1 MAPVAAPLR
10 DLLTS
15 FSPDADFLALSSGD
29 GRIKVWDS
37 VRGRLQTEFADIPA
51 VEAGVA
57 AETKRGHLAL
67 DYTCMKWVQ
76 LSSKKKRK
84 AGSSLLVLGTGSGD
98 VLALDVAAGQWKWR
112 VSDCHPGG
120 VTAVA
125 YSRHGRIVY
134 TAGTDGMVCKIDA
147 SDGSVVGK
155 FRSSSKAVSALA
167 VSSDGKILAAA
178 AGQLRTFDTSDNKKI
193 QKFSGHPVAVRSMVF
208 SNDSQYVLSSGI
220 GERYIAIW
228 KLGGGKTQSSNCILS
243 MEHPAI
249 FVDCKCS
256 DEGEV
261 HILAISEIGVCYFWC
276 GNNVDDLRNKKPTKI
291 VSSESSLSK
300 VQQASSIFAAKLRE
314 LDGNNSAH
322 VLLAYGSVV
331 KPSFDK
337 LLVCYGLDINLGIS
351 QDGVLL
357 PSIPNTMSKKAQSAK
372 KQETVTALDRAN
384 AEDAILPLPKLL
396 TQEKKRKYGVT
407 KPSGDIEPAIHSE
420 LPTTKLTQRKVVQR
434 IEDDSVC
441 IEDMMRECGIIDSR
455 VDQSAEDH
463 PGIPTNILSDLFGSG
478 SIKVN
483 TDLPSKKIRAHLR
496 SLKPG
501 DACKLLDNLV
511 SAWKTR
517 SGSTELVLRWIYCL
531 LVIHG
536 RFIPSEKSSKV
547 ISNLEKMCAER
558 YTTTEDLLK
567 LSGRLRLISA
577 QVDKV
582 GNNVS
587 EQPAEDMQDAAAP
600 LSDEDEDEEIDETVF
615 GQDSDLSQDSDG
627 DAE

>member
-1 MAPVAAPLR
+1 MAPAEAPIR
-10 DLLTS
+10 DYLTS
-15 FSPDADFLALSSGD
+15 FSPAADFLALSSGD
-29 GRIKVWDS
+29 GRIKVWDA

-51 VEAGVA
+51 VEVGALSEA
-57 AETKRGHLAL
+57 KRGHLAL

-112 VSDCHPGG
+112 LSDCHPGG

-125 YSRHGRIVY
+125 YSKHGRIVY

-147 SDGSVVGK
+147 TDGSVLGK
-155 FRSSSKAVSALA
+155 FKSSSKAISALA
-167 VSSDGKILAAA
+167 VSSDGNILATA
-178 AGQLRTFDTSDNKKI
+178 AGQLRTIDTSDNKKI

-208 SNDSQYVLSSGI
+208 SNDGQYVLSSGI

-228 KLGGGKTQSSNCILS
+228 KLSGGKTQSSSCILS

-256 DEGEV
+256 DEGEI
-261 HILAISEIGVCYFWC
+261 HILAISEIGICYFWS

-291 VSSESSLSK
+291 ALSDSSLSRA
-300 VQQASSIFAAKLRE
+300 QQAFSIFAAKLQGV
-314 LDGNNSAH
+314 DGPNSAH

-337 LLVCYGLDINLGIS
+337 LLVCYGTDINLGIS
-351 QDGVLL
+351 DDGVML
-357 PSIPNTMSKKAQSAK
+357 PNIQTATPKKGQSVK

-384 AEDAILPLPKLL
+384 AEDAILPLPKLH
-396 TQEKKRKYGVT
+396 TQEKKRKHGVT
-407 KPSGDIEPAIHSE
+407 KPSGDIEPAFHSD
-420 LPTTKLTQRKVVQR
+420 LPTTRLIQKRVPVQR
-434 IEDDSVC
+434 IEDDSIC
-441 IEDMMRECGIIDSR
+441 IEDMMRESGVIDTR
-455 VDQSAEDH
+455 VDQSTEGH
-463 PGIPTNILSDLFGSG
+463 PGIPPNILLDLFGSG
-478 SIKVN
+478 SIKVDTN
-483 TDLPSKKIRAHLR
+483 LPSKKIRAHLR

-501 DACKLLDNLV
+501 DACKLLKILV

-517 SGSTELVLRWIYCL
+517 SGSTEFVLRWIYCL

-536 RFIPSEKSSKV
+536 RFIPSEKSTKV

-558 YTTTEDLLK
+558 YTATGDLLK
-567 LSGRLRLISA
+567 LSGRLRLIMA
-577 QVDKV
+577 QVGKV
-582 GNNVS
+582 ANTSDLAS
-587 EQPAEDMQDAAAP
+587 EVMRDASAIQ
-600 LSDEDEDEEIDETVF
+600 SDEEGDEEIDETVF
-615 GQDSDLSQDSDG
+615 GQDSDSSQDSDD